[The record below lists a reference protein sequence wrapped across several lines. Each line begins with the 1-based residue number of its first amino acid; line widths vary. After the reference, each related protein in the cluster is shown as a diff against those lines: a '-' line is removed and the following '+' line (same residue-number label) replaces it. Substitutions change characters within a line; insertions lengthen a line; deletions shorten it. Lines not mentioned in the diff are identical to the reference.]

1 MLERS
6 IGQQRTVT
14 VMQSLVPLAAGFG
27 SIMFVFLTNLVNLCD
42 GVNQDPT
49 SIKIADSDVH
59 PTMGF
64 EDPLDHVPI

>member
-1 MLERS
+1 
-6 IGQQRTVT
+6 
-14 VMQSLVPLAAGFG
+14 
-27 SIMFVFLTNLVNLCD
+27 MFVFLTNLVNLCD
-42 GVNQDPT
+42 GVNQDPA